1 MNPNQSRSAVAV
13 AAACARSAR
22 LADRLE
28 THARALIEFAQNLS
42 PAQWQQAALDGD
54 RRPVGVIVHHVASVY
69 PIEIQLAQ
77 AVAAGTPMTDVTWP
91 VIHTMNA
98 NHFIEAGAVTREAA
112 IQLLKKN
119 STDAAEAIRALSEEQ
134 LDRAVPMSLY
144 GNAVLTCQF
153 FLEDHAIRHSMHH
166 LARLRAIVTA

>member
-1 MNPNQSRSAVAV
+1 MKTNETRTAT
-13 AAACARSAR
+13 AAACARSER

-28 THARALIEFAQNLS
+28 AHAQALIEFAQSLT

-69 PIEIQLAQ
+69 PVEIQLAQ
-77 AVAAGTPMTDVTWP
+77 AAGAGNAMVDVTWD
-91 VIHTMNA
+91 VINAMNA
-98 NHFIEAGAVTREAA
+98 GHAGDNKGASQDAA

-119 STDAAEAIRALSEEQ
+119 SADAAEAIRALSEEQ

-153 FLEDHAIRHSMHH
+153 FLEDHAVRHSMHH
-166 LARLRAIVTA
+166 LARLRALLKL